1 MRTQYNSSGS
11 CPADNPEEKVE
22 HILSRSIPNGNYLKI
37 GLSFRLE
44 RDNHETDEDVDHEE
58 GEDDDVDEVEHEDNG
73 PIAFLWSHVSFVGV
87 DGNVENPENIDQL
100 LIAAELF
107 SPRPSFKS
115 GGNEKS
121 EHPADDIVVMEV
133 VLQPL
138 SVLDFLNIGNVKEIV
153 QLQHILLPVC

>member
-1 MRTQYNSSGS
+1 MANDTVLRIIPRKTVFSHKGDVAKAHNLYWVGTLEIYKYETEILWNEMRPWEYRAWWDEHWVRTQYNSSGS
-11 CPADNPEEKVE
+11 CPADNPGEKVE

-87 DGNVENPENIDQL
+87 DGNVENPENID
-100 LIAAELF
+100 
-107 SPRPSFKS
+107 R
-115 GGNEKS
+115 
-121 EHPADDIVVMEV
+121 
-133 VLQPL
+133 
-138 SVLDFLNIGNVKEIV
+138 
-153 QLQHILLPVC
+153 